1 VSVLPAGSRV
11 TTPHILAHYIVTEYG
26 MVDLM
31 GKSFADRAKLPI
43 SIAHPDFRDKLAD
56 DARRFGFI

>member
-1 VSVLPAGSRV
+1 V